1 MLITL
6 LAIWLISCKGSY
18 DMTQQI
24 VWRQE
29 KHLDIPSLLEIQE
42 DVHTPC
48 NWKSSSMSSWAW
60 AMYVLTDNI
69 CVVLI
74 VWSLYNHYSIIL
86 RIFSFPSMP
95 ISLFYWFLFCMVI
108 PIDLSMSIKSS
119 GFFVVLIRRN
129 RKFISSLL
137 DYFCVVFS
145 VSSVLNLK

>member
-18 DMTQQI
+18 VMTQQI

-29 KHLDIPSLLEIQE
+29 KHLDIPSLLEIQG
-42 DVHTPC
+42 DVRTPC
-48 NWKSSSMSSWAW
+48 NWKSSSMLSWAW
-60 AMYVLTDNI
+60 AMYVWHT

-74 VWSLYNHYSIIL
+74 VWSLYNHYC
-86 RIFSFPSMP
+86 IFLSVFFFPHVP
-95 ISLFYWFLFCMVI
+95 VSLFYWFLFCMVI
-108 PIDLSMSIKSS
+108 TIDLSIKSS

-137 DYFCVVFS
+137 DYFGVVFS